1 MTTICFVGTYP
12 PIICGIADYT
22 SLITRVSF
30 PGEWGILSFRL
41 EDCEVPLAASVK
53 ASDEP
58 VWYGIPSLH
67 EYSAPVILDG
77 ITKLELRKEDT
88 VLWFQHEF
96 NIWQDSDAFVAML
109 KQLDL
114 PRVVTLHTLRF
125 QTNETPFG
133 LSREEYSLLRDL
145 LPNVDAITV
154 FSRGVYVAV
163 ITAFPEH
170 RKKVHILRHGVR
182 SYAEMTHL
190 SRRQAKEAFND
201 FLLGESDLEPEMK
214 KALRSERIFL
224 DPDTVILG
232 QMGFLHPTK
241 GSKFLHPARDGLQEL
256 LPQRRIVAIRIGM
269 PRLPEHIPHAI
280 ELRKQQNGK
289 DEFLFDIW
297 LPEQMLPLA
306 ARAFDINYYWPN
318 ECTQSGMITHAFG
331 VGALFAGRDL
341 EGVGETLKTAGALYD
356 SDPGRLLLK
365 IRDLVLDPK
374 LQEKVREKAVNYAK
388 KYSWENQARRHYRLA
403 GRLLS
408 TLPERAN

>member
-1 MTTICFVGTYP
+1 MM
-12 PIICGIADYT
+12 CGIADYT
-22 SLITRVSF
+22 SLITRVST

-41 EDCEVPLAASVK
+41 EDCEVPLAANGK
-53 ASDEP
+53 ASDGP
-58 VWYGIPSLH
+58 VWRGIPGLH

-77 ITKLELRKEDT
+77 LEKLGLAKADT

-125 QTNETPFG
+125 QTSETSFG
-133 LSREEYSLLRDL
+133 LTGEEYSLLRDL

-154 FSRGVYVAV
+154 FSKGVYSAAT
-163 ITAFPEH
+163 TAFPEH
-170 RKKVHILRHGVR
+170 RRKVHVLRHGVR
-182 SYAEMTHL
+182 SYAEVLHL

-201 FLLGESDLEPEMK
+201 FLLGESDLEPETK
-214 KALRSERIFL
+214 EALRSERIFL

-232 QMGFLHPTK
+232 QMGFLHPIK
-241 GSKFLHPARDGLQEL
+241 GSEFLYPARDGLQEL
-256 LPQRRIVAIRIGM
+256 LPQQRIVAIRIGR

-289 DEFLFDIW
+289 DKFLFDIW

-318 ECTQSGMITHAFG
+318 DCTQSGMITHAFG
-331 VGALFAGRDL
+331 AGALVAGRDL
-341 EGVGETLKTAGALYD
+341 EGVGETLKEAGALYD
-356 SDPGRLLLK
+356 SDPERLLLK
-365 IRDLVLDPK
+365 IRELVLAPK
-374 LQEKVREKAVNYAK
+374 LQENAREKAVNYAR
-388 KYSWENQARRHYRLA
+388 KYSWENQALRHYRLA
-403 GRLLS
+403 GNLLS
-408 TLPERAN
+408 TPPARAN

>member
-1 MTTICFVGTYP
+1 MM
-12 PIICGIADYT
+12 CGIADYT
-22 SLITRVSF
+22 SLITRVSP

-41 EDCEVPLAASVK
+41 EDCEVPLAASGK
-53 ASDEP
+53 APDGP
-58 VWYGIPSLH
+58 VWRGIPGLH

-77 ITKLELRKEDT
+77 LKKLELGKEDT

-133 LSREEYSLLRDL
+133 LTIEEYSLLRDL

-154 FSRGVYVAV
+154 FSSGVHSAV
-163 ITAFPEH
+163 TTAFPEN
-170 RKKVHILRHGVR
+170 RKKVHVLRHGVR
-182 SYAEMTHL
+182 SYAEVTYL
-190 SRRQAKEAFND
+190 SRREAKEAFND
-201 FLLGESDLEPEMK
+201 FLLGESDLEQETK
-214 KALRSERIFL
+214 EALRSERIFL

-232 QMGFLHPTK
+232 QMGFLHPIK
-241 GSKFLHPARDGLQEL
+241 GSEFLYPTSDGLQEL
-256 LPQRRIVAIRIGM
+256 LPQRRIVAIRIGR

-289 DEFLFDIW
+289 DKFLFDIW

-306 ARAFDINYYWPN
+306 ARAFDINYYWPHD
-318 ECTQSGMITHAFG
+318 CTQSGMVTHAFG
-331 VGALFAGRDL
+331 AGALVAGRDL
-341 EGVGETLKTAGALYD
+341 EGVGETLKEAGALYD

-374 LQEKVREKAVNYAK
+374 LQEKVREKTVNYAK

-403 GRLLS
+403 GHLLS
-408 TLPERAN
+408 TSPDRTN

>member
-1 MTTICFVGTYP
+1 MM
-12 PIICGIADYT
+12 CGIADYT
-22 SLITRVSF
+22 SLLTREAPAGRWSVISF
-30 PGEWGILSFRL
+30 HLDEG
-41 EDCEVPLAASVK
+41 EVPPAASGK
-53 ASDEP
+53 ASDGP
-58 VWYGIPSLH
+58 VWRGIPGQH

-77 ITKLELRKEDT
+77 LEKLELGKEDT

-133 LSREEYSLLRDL
+133 MTREEYSLLRDL

-154 FSRGVYVAV
+154 FGRGTYSAV
-163 ITAFPEH
+163 TTAFPEH
-170 RKKVHILRHGVR
+170 RKKVHVLRHGVC
-182 SYAEMTHL
+182 SYAEVAHL
-190 SRRQAKEAFND
+190 SSREVKEAFND
-201 FLLGESDLEPEMK
+201 FLLGESDLEPETK
-214 KALRSERIFL
+214 EALRSERIFL

-232 QMGFLHPTK
+232 QMGFLHPIK
-241 GSKFLHPARDGLQEL
+241 GSEFLYPARDGLQEL
-256 LPQRRIVAIRIGM
+256 LPQQRIVAIRIGR

-289 DEFLFDIW
+289 DKFLFDIW
-297 LPEQMLPLA
+297 LPEQMLPMA

-318 ECTQSGMITHAFG
+318 DCTQSGMVVRAFG
-331 VGALFAGRDL
+331 AGALVAGRDL
-341 EGVGETLKTAGALYD
+341 EGVGETLKGAGVLYD

-374 LQEKVREKAVNYAK
+374 LQEKVRQKAVNYAK
-388 KYSWENQARRHYRLA
+388 KYSWKNQSRRHYRLA
-403 GRLLS
+403 GHLLS
-408 TLPERAN
+408 TPPDRTN

>member
-1 MTTICFVGTYP
+1 MM
-12 PIICGIADYT
+12 CGIADYT
-22 SLITRVSF
+22 SLITRVST

-41 EDCEVPLAASVK
+41 EDCKVPLAAIGK
-53 ASDEP
+53 ASDGP
-58 VWYGIPSLH
+58 VWRGIPGLH

-77 ITKLELRKEDT
+77 LEKLGLGKADT

-125 QTNETPFG
+125 QTSETPLG
-133 LSREEYSLLRDL
+133 LTREEYNLLRDL

-154 FSRGVYVAV
+154 FSKGVHSAV
-163 ITAFPEH
+163 TTAFPEH
-170 RKKVHILRHGVR
+170 RKKVHVLRHGVR
-182 SYAEMTHL
+182 SYAEVAHL

-201 FLLGESDLEPEMK
+201 FLLGESDLEPETK
-214 KALRSERIFL
+214 EALRSERIFL

-232 QMGFLHPTK
+232 QMGFLHPIK
-241 GSKFLHPARDGLQEL
+241 GSEFLYPARDGLQEL
-256 LPQRRIVAIRIGM
+256 LPQQRIVAIRIGR

-289 DEFLFDIW
+289 DKFLFDIW

-318 ECTQSGMITHAFG
+318 DCTQSGMITHAFG
-331 VGALFAGRDL
+331 AGALVAGRDL
-341 EGVGETLKTAGALYD
+341 EGVGETLKEAGALYD
-356 SDPGRLLLK
+356 SDPERLLLK
-365 IRDLVLDPK
+365 IRELVLAPK
-374 LQEKVREKAVNYAK
+374 LQENAREKAVNYAR
-388 KYSWENQARRHYRLA
+388 KYSWENQALRHYRLA
-403 GRLLS
+403 GNLLS
-408 TLPERAN
+408 TPPARVN